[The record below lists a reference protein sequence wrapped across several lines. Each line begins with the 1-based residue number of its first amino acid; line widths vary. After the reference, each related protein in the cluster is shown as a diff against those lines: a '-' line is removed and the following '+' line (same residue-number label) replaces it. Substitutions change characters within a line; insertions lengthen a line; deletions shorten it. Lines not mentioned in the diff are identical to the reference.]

1 MWKKIAA
8 RYANEAVI
16 AAWDLINE
24 PTGSAND
31 NLQKDLYNAVR
42 SVDSNHMVM

>member
-1 MWKKIAA
+1 MWKKIAS

-24 PTGSAND
+24 PTGSGGD
-31 NLQKDLYNAVR
+31 NLQKDMYNAVR
-42 SVDSNHMVM
+42 SVDKNHILM